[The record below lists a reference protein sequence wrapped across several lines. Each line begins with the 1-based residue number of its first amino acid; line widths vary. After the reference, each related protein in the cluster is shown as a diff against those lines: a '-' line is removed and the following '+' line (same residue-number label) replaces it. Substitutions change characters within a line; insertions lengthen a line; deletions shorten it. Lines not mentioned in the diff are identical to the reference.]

1 VRRPAFYAPTGS
13 RWGDLVAVLHPPY
26 TAWHLSYVMVGAAI
40 APRLDVQ
47 VLLGTLLA
55 FFFGT
60 GLGAHCLDELKGRPL
75 GTGLSDQML
84 LALALVGFAGGLLV
98 AGVGALLLSPMVWVW
113 SAVGT
118 VLAVGYALERPRWLH
133 TTPGFSLAWG
143 GFPVLVGYW
152 AQALTLSLGAVGL
165 ALAATL
171 LSAAQRTL
179 STPARYVRRKLL
191 RAELHATGEMATEVW
206 EEDRVLATWELPLRL
221 LAWAM
226 VALAVG
232 LTLSR
237 L

>member
-1 VRRPAFYAPTGS
+1 
-13 RWGDLVAVLHPPY
+13 
-26 TAWHLSYVMVGAAI
+26 MVGAAI
-40 APRLDVQ
+40 APRLDLR

-60 GLGAHCLDELKGRPL
+60 GIGAHCLDELKGRPL
-75 GTGLSDQML
+75 GTGLSDQAL
-84 LALALVGFAGGLLV
+84 RALALAGFAGGLLV
-98 AGVGALLLSPMVWVW
+98 AGVGALLLSPLVWVW
-113 SAVGT
+113 AAVGT
-118 VLAVGYALERPRWLH
+118 CLAVGYALERPAWLH

-152 AQALTLSLGAVGL
+152 AQAQALSAGAVGL

-171 LSAAQRTL
+171 LSATQRTL

-191 RAELHATGEMATEVW
+191 RAELHATGERTTEVW
-206 EEDRVLATWELPLRL
+206 EEARVLATWELPLRL

-232 LTLSR
+232 LTLPR